1 VFFLLISFYF
11 FVFILPGIGI
21 IFGLIGLKNKISNKH
36 IIPKKRNNRFCIYG
50 IISIIFIIFS
60 SFFPI
65 HTVLSL
71 KYSKPESLLNYFEK
85 NFDCFENYS
94 FGYMPYIAG
103 ISWCRLGK
111 ERTPNEKYDGYMVIE
126 LEYRIGTLFNIYPE
140 KKFDNIIVYSEND
153 IITNNPR
160 SELFKKIEPTSH
172 ENWYFVYV
180 TDDYVY
186 F

>member
-1 VFFLLISFYF
+1 
-11 FVFILPGIGI
+11 
-21 IFGLIGLKNKISNKH
+21 
-36 IIPKKRNNRFCIYG
+36 
-50 IISIIFIIFS
+50 
-60 SFFPI
+60 
-65 HTVLSL
+65 
-71 KYSKPESLLNYFEK
+71 
-85 NFDCFENYS
+85 
-94 FGYMPYIAG
+94 MPYIAG

-153 IITNNPR
+153 IIINNPR

>member
-1 VFFLLISFYF
+1 MSFNSFLLISFYF

-21 IFGLIGLKNKISNKH
+21 IFGIIELKNRVSNKNAVS
-36 IIPKKRNNRFCIYG
+36 KKKNNRFGIYG
-50 IISIIFIIFS
+50 IV
-60 SFFPI
+60 
-65 HTVLSL
+65 TVLSL

-85 NFDCFENYS
+85 NFDYFEKYS
-94 FGYMPYIAG
+94 FGYMPYTAG

-111 ERTPNEKYDGYMVIE
+111 ERTPNEKYDGYMKIE
-126 LEYRIGTLFNIYPE
+126 LEYRVGTLFNIYPD
-140 KKFDNIIVYSEND
+140 KKFNNIIIYSEND

-160 SELFKKIEPTSH
+160 PELFKKIEPTSH

-180 TDDYVY
+180 TDAYIY